1 MSSKAYQRF
10 TMLILEQ
17 IFFSFIFQLQLL
29 NNLKIIIFYATA
41 LALHVPLFFHGNLQT
56 HSASK

>member
-10 TMLILEQ
+10 TMLILEP

-29 NNLKIIIFYATA
+29 NSLKIITSYVSA
-41 LALHVPLFFHGNLQT
+41 LALHVPLFIHGNLQT
-56 HSASK
+56 HSVLK